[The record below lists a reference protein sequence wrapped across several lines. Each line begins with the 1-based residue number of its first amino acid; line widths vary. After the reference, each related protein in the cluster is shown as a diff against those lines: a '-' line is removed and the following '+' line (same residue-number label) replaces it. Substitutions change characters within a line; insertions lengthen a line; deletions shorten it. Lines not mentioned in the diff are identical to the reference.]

1 MYLKDENPPQRR
13 RGQALQDAILAAA
26 GDELMEKDFAE
37 FTIDAVAARAATS
50 RAVIYR
56 RWNDKQELAIA
67 AVAYLVKQDAVETA
81 PDTGSLRGDVIALLQ
96 EVNQR
101 RSRLGI
107 IRMVQFGG
115 LLRNTDT
122 SLAKLTEMIWGQ
134 RRSLMDQAL
143 ERAVGRGEIPAVQI
157 PDRIARLPA
166 DLFRHEVLWTMEA
179 VPEQTIE
186 EIVDLVFL
194 PLLSRSAD

>member
-1 MYLKDENPPQRR
+1 MYLKNESPPQRR

-67 AVAYLVKQDAVETA
+67 AVAYLVKQDAVESV

-122 SLAKLTEMIWGQ
+122 SLAKLTEMIWGR

-143 ERAVGRGEIPAVQI
+143 ERAVERGEIPAGQI